1 VNQNW
6 SAKGLDIEAMKK
18 VLVLAAIG
26 EAATGLALLI
36 LPSLV
41 GRLLLGAEA
50 TGLAIPIARVAGIA
64 LLALGVAC
72 WPGPAVSGMLTY
84 GALVTLYLLYLGIRG
99 EWVGPLL
106 WPAVVLHAALT
117 LLLARAWFK
126 PHENGSA

>member
-1 VNQNW
+1 
-6 SAKGLDIEAMKK
+6 MKK

-41 GRLLLGAEA
+41 VRLLFGAEL
-50 TGLAIPIARVAGIA
+50 TGVSIPVARVLGIA
-64 LLALGVAC
+64 LIGLGTAC
-72 WPGPAVSGMLTY
+72 WPGPALLGMLTY

-106 WPAVVLHAALT
+106 WPAVVLHAVLT
-117 LLLARAWFK
+117 LLLARAWCK
-126 PHENGSA
+126 TRKDTLT